1 VIHSDRLVGISLGK
15 IMLKPGDIAI
25 VSGARTPFG
34 RYCGKLKDFTAQ
46 ELGAIAAKG
55 AMERAS
61 VDPKEVDHAVFG
73 NAQQTSGDALY
84 GARHVGLRA
93 GLPIEVPALTV
104 NRLCGSGMQAIV
116 NAAQLVQLDEA
127 KVVLAGGM
135 EAMSQAP
142 FVIRGRDGFTLAPGG
157 KLEDSLM
164 VALLDSYCGLY
175 MANTAELYGEEQ
187 GITRQAQDEFA
198 LRSQKCA
205 EDAYK
210 AGRLQEELVPVPLRN
225 HKGEATGESLT
236 EDDHR
241 RPQTTLEGLGKLK
254 AAFGKNGTVTAGN
267 ASGIVDGAA
276 AVVVMSMEEAR
287 KRNLMPLGRIVSWG
301 IAGVEPKL
309 MGRGPVPASKIAL
322 QKAGMS
328 LEYMDLIEV
337 NEAFAAQYLAVEKE
351 LGLDREK
358 VNVNGGAIAL
368 GHPLGATG
376 TRLVITL
383 LYELRRR
390 KKKYGLATACIGG
403 GQGIAMIVETLLNF

>member
-1 VIHSDRLVGISLGK
+1 
-15 IMLKPGDIAI
+15 MLKPGDIAI

-46 ELGAIAAKG
+46 ELGAITAKG
-55 AMERAS
+55 AMERAQ
-61 VDPKEVDHAVFG
+61 VDPKEVDHVVFG

-93 GLPIEVPALTV
+93 GMPIETPALTV
-104 NRLCGSGMQAIV
+104 NRLCGSGMQSIV
-116 NAAQLVQLDEA
+116 SGAQLIQLDEA
-127 KVVLAGGM
+127 KVVVAGGM

-164 VALLDSYCGLY
+164 VALLDTYCGLY

-210 AGRLQEELVPVPLRN
+210 AGRTQEELVPVPLRN
-225 HKGEATGESLT
+225 HKGEPTGESLT

-241 RPQTTLEGLGKLK
+241 RPLTTMEGLGKLRP
-254 AAFGKNGTVTAGN
+254 AFGKNGTVTAGN

-276 AVVVMSMEEAR
+276 AVVLMSMEEAR

-301 IAGVEPKL
+301 IAGVEPKV
-309 MGRGPVPASKIAL
+309 MGRGPVPATKVAL

>member
-1 VIHSDRLVGISLGK
+1 
-15 IMLKPGDIAI
+15 MLKAGDIAI
-25 VSGARTPFG
+25 VNGARTPFG

-46 ELGAIAAKG
+46 ELGAVAAKG
-55 AMERAS
+55 AMERS
-61 VDPKEVDHAVFG
+61 GVDPKEFDHVVFG

-93 GLPIEVPALTV
+93 GIPIEVPALTV
-104 NRLCGSGMQAIV
+104 NRLCGSGMQSIV
-116 NAAQLVQLDEA
+116 SAAQMIQTDEA

-164 VALLDSYCGLY
+164 VALLDSYCGSY
-175 MANTAELYGEEQ
+175 MANTAELYGSQ
-187 GITRQAQDEFA
+187 HAITREMQDEFA

-205 EDAYK
+205 DDAYK
-210 AGRLQEELVPVPLRN
+210 AGRLQEEIVPVALRN
-225 HKGEATGESLT
+225 HKGEPAGESLT

-241 RPQTTLEGLGKLK
+241 RPQTTMEGLAKLK
-254 AAFGKNGTVTAGN
+254 PAFGKNGTVTAGN

-276 AVVVMSMEEAR
+276 AVVMMSLDEAR
-287 KRNLMPLGRIVSWG
+287 KRNLTPLGRIVSWG
-301 IAGVEPKL
+301 YAGVEPKV
-309 MGRGPVPASKIAL
+309 MGRGPVPASQIAL

-376 TRLVITL
+376 TRLVLTL

-403 GQGIAMIVETLLNF
+403 GQGIAMIVETLVNF

>member
-1 VIHSDRLVGISLGK
+1 
-15 IMLKPGDIAI
+15 MLKVGDIAI

-34 RYCGKLKDFTAQ
+34 RYCGKLKNYTAQ
-46 ELGAIAAKG
+46 ELGAVAAKG
-55 AMERAS
+55 AIERAG
-61 VDPKEVDHAVFG
+61 VPLADFDHIVFG

-93 GLPIEVPALTV
+93 GLPIETPALTV

-116 NAAQLVQLDEA
+116 SAAQLIQTDEA

-164 VALLDSYCGLY
+164 VALLDSYCGSY
-175 MANTAELYGEEQ
+175 MANTAELYGSQQ
-187 GITRQAQDEFA
+187 GITREMQDEFA

-205 EDAYK
+205 DDAYK
-210 AGRLQEELVPVPLRN
+210 AGRLQEELVPVPLRDN
-225 HKGEATGESLT
+225 KGESTGESLT

-241 RPQTTLEGLGKLK
+241 RPQTTMEGLAKLK
-254 AAFGKNGTVTAGN
+254 PAFGKNGTVTAGN

-276 AVVVMSMEEAR
+276 AVVVMSMDEAR
-287 KRNLMPLGRIVSWG
+287 KRNLMPLGRIVSWAA
-301 IAGVEPKL
+301 AGVDPKI
-309 MGRGPVPASKIAL
+309 MGRGPVPASKLAL
-322 QKAGMS
+322 QKAGLS

>member
-1 VIHSDRLVGISLGK
+1 
-15 IMLKPGDIAI
+15 MLKPGDIAI
-25 VSGARTPFG
+25 VSGARTPMG

-46 ELGAIAAKG
+46 ELGAFAAQG
-55 AMERAS
+55 AIERS
-61 VDPKEVDHAVFG
+61 GIDPKEFDHVVFG

-93 GLPIEVPALTV
+93 GLPIETPALTV

-116 NAAQLVQLDEA
+116 NAAQMIQTDEA
-127 KVVLAGGM
+127 KMVLAGGM

-187 GITRQAQDEFA
+187 GITRQMQDEFA
-198 LRSQKCA
+198 LRSQHMA
-205 EDAYK
+205 DAAYK
-210 AGRLQEELVPVPLRN
+210 EGRLQEEIVPVPLRN
-225 HKGEATGESLT
+225 HKRELSGEMFT

-241 RPQTTLEGLGKLK
+241 RPQTTIEGLAKLRP
-254 AAFGKNGTVTAGN
+254 AFGQSGTVTAGN
-267 ASGIVDGAA
+267 ASGIVDGGA
-276 AVVVMSMEEAR
+276 AVVVMSVEQAQ
-287 KRNLMPLGRIVSWG
+287 KRNLSPLGRIVNWG
-301 IAGVEPKL
+301 IAGVDPKL
-309 MGRGPVPASKIAL
+309 MGRGPVPATKVAL
-322 QKAGMS
+322 QRAG
-328 LEYMDLIEV
+328 LTLDYIDLIEV

-351 LGLDREK
+351 LGLDRSK

-383 LYELRRR
+383 LYELKRR

-403 GQGIAMIVETLLNF
+403 GQGIAMVVESFQ

>member
-1 VIHSDRLVGISLGK
+1 
-15 IMLKPGDIAI
+15 MLKPGDIAI

-34 RYCGKLKDFTAQ
+34 RYCGKLKEFTAQ
-46 ELGAIAAKG
+46 ELGAVAAKG
-55 AMERAS
+55 AIERAGI
-61 VDPKEVDHAVFG
+61 DPKEFDHAVFG

-84 GARHVGLRA
+84 GARHVALRA
-93 GLPIEVPALTV
+93 GLPIETPALTV
-104 NRLCGSGMQAIV
+104 NRLCGSGMQAMV
-116 NAAQLVQLDEA
+116 NGAQLIQLGEA
-127 KVVLAGGM
+127 DVVLAGGM

-157 KLEDSLM
+157 KMEDSLM
-164 VALLDSYCGLY
+164 VALLDTYCGLY
-175 MANTAELYGEEQ
+175 MANTAELYGEQQ

-198 LRSQKCA
+198 LRSQQA
-205 EDAYK
+205 AAAAYK
-210 AGRLQEELVPVPLRN
+210 EGKLQEELVPVTLKN
-225 HKGEATGESLT
+225 SKGEPTGEMFT

-241 RPQTTLEGLGKLK
+241 RPQTTLEGLAKLK
-254 AAFGKNGTVTAGN
+254 ASFGKNGTVTAGN
-267 ASGIVDGAA
+267 ASGIVDGGA
-276 AVVVMSMEEAR
+276 AVVMMSLEEAT
-287 KRNLMPLGRIVSWG
+287 KRGVKPLGRIVSWG
-301 IAGVEPKL
+301 VAGVDPKT

-322 QKAGMS
+322 QKAA
-328 LEYMDLIEV
+328 LTLDYIDLIEV

-351 LGLDREK
+351 LGLDRDK

-403 GQGIAMIVETLLNF
+403 GQGIAMVVESLN

>member
-1 VIHSDRLVGISLGK
+1 
-15 IMLKPGDIAI
+15 MLKPGDIAI

-34 RYCGKLKDFTAQ
+34 RYCGKLKDYSAM
-46 ELGAIAAKG
+46 ELAAVASKG
-55 AMERAS
+55 AVERAGI
-61 VDPKEVDHAVFG
+61 DPKEFDHAVFG

-93 GLPIEVPALTV
+93 GLPIETPALTV

-116 NAAQLVQLDEA
+116 NAAQMVQLGEA
-127 KVVLAGGM
+127 DVVLAGGM

-175 MANTAELYGEEQ
+175 MANTAELYGEQQ
-187 GITRQAQDEFA
+187 GITRQMQDEFA
-198 LRSQKCA
+198 LRSQRCA
-205 EDAYK
+205 DEGYK
-210 AGRLQEELVPVPLRN
+210 AGRVQEEIVPVPLRN
-225 HKGEATGESLT
+225 SKGEPTGEMFT

-241 RPQTTLEGLGKLK
+241 RSQTTMEGLAKLK
-254 AAFGKNGTVTAGN
+254 PAFGKSGTVTAGN

-276 AVVVMSMEEAR
+276 AVVVMSLEQAS
-287 KRNLMPLGRIVSWG
+287 KRGLKPLGRIVSWG
-301 IAGVEPKL
+301 VAGVEPKL
-309 MGRGPVPASKIAL
+309 MGRGPVPATKIAL
-322 QKAGMS
+322 QKAG
-328 LEYMDLIEV
+328 LTLDYIDLIEV

-383 LYELRRR
+383 LHELRRR
-390 KKKYGLATACIGG
+390 KKKYGLGSACIGG
-403 GQGIAMIVETLLNF
+403 GQGIAMVVESLN

>member
-1 VIHSDRLVGISLGK
+1 
-15 IMLKPGDIAI
+15 MLKPGDIAI

-34 RYCGKLKDFTAQ
+34 RYCGKVKDYTAQ
-46 ELGAIAAKG
+46 ELGAVAGKG
-55 AMERAS
+55 AIERAGI
-61 VDPKEVDHAVFG
+61 DPKEFDHVVFG

-93 GLPIEVPALTV
+93 GIPIETPALTV

-116 NAAQLVQLDEA
+116 SAAQMIQTDEA
-127 KVVLAGGM
+127 KIVLAGGM

-164 VALLDSYCGLY
+164 VALLDSFCGSY
-175 MANTAELYGEEQ
+175 MANTAELYGSQQ
-187 GITRQAQDEFA
+187 GITREMQDEFS
-198 LRSQKCA
+198 LRSQQLA
-205 EDAYK
+205 DAAYK
-210 AGRLQEELVPVPLRN
+210 EGRIQEELVPVPLRN
-225 HKGEATGESLT
+225 HKGEPTGEMLA

-241 RPQTTLEGLGKLK
+241 RPQTTMEGLAKLK
-254 AAFGKNGTVTAGN
+254 AAFGKNGSVTAGN
-267 ASGIVDGAA
+267 ASGIVDGGA
-276 AVVVMSMEEAR
+276 AVVVMSLENAA
-287 KRNLMPLGRIVSWG
+287 KRGLKPLGRIVSWG

-309 MGRGPVPASKIAL
+309 MGRGPVPATKIAL
-322 QKAGMS
+322 QKAGLS
-328 LEYMDLIEV
+328 LDYIDLIEV

-358 VNVNGGAIAL
+358 ANVNGGAIAL

-403 GQGIAMIVETLLNF
+403 GQGIAMVVESLN